1 MPYHKAESAE
11 AYAKTHPKWAKE
23 LTILRDILVATE
35 MEETLKWSMPTYTVG
50 GKNVIGLAGFK
61 NHFCLWFHQGAFLS
75 DSDKVLVNAQEGK
88 TKAMRHMRF
97 ESAKDIKKRTVKKY
111 VLEAIENQK
120 AGKEIK
126 AAKPTKKTL
135 GKMPIELEV
144 KLKSSKVLNEKF
156 QALSAARRK
165 DYAEYISSAKRGDT
179 KKKRMGQIV
188 PMIKA
193 GRPLSDL
200 WK

>member
-1 MPYHKAESAE
+1 MPLHKAKSAE
-11 AYAKTHPKWAKE
+11 DYTKTHPKWAKE
-23 LTILRDILVATE
+23 LATLREILVDTE
-35 MEETLKWSMPTYTVG
+35 MDETLKWGMPTYTVG

-75 DSDKVLVNAQEGK
+75 DPDKILVNAQEGK
-88 TKAMRHMRF
+88 TKGMRHMRF
-97 ESAKDIKKRTVKKY
+97 ESAKDIKKRIVKKY
-111 VLEAIENQK
+111 VAEAIKNQK

-126 AAKPTKKTL
+126 SAKPVKRTL
-135 GKMPIELEV
+135 DSLPAELDA
-144 KLKSSKVLNEKF
+144 KLKRSKVLNEKF

-165 DYAEYISSAKRGDT
+165 DYAEYISSAKRADT
-179 KKKRMGQIV
+179 KKKRMDQII

-193 GRPLSDL
+193 GQPLSDL